1 MTRGKPTDSGR
12 WAADRLRHFD
22 GVVQLDI
29 RQDVADAVLGEL
41 LDVIGAG
48 AALQKNAVRRQL
60 NVEIAEAI
68 AGSGTDMAFKF
79 AAETGKI
86 EL

>member
-1 MTRGKPTDSGR
+1 MAVGGSQ
-12 WAADRLRHFD
+12 LRHFD
-22 GVVQLDI
+22 GIVQLDI
-29 RQDVADAVLGEL
+29 REDVADAVLGEL
-41 LDVIGAG
+41 LDIIGVG
-48 AALQKNAVRRQL
+48 RTLDENAIRGQL
-60 NVEIAEAI
+60 NVEITKAI

>member
-1 MTRGKPTDSGR
+1 MNRCKPAAGGR

-29 RQDVADAVLGEL
+29 RQYVADTVLREL
-41 LDVIGAG
+41 LDVIGVG
-48 AALQKNAVRRQL
+48 RTLDENAVRRQL

-68 AGSGTDMAFKF
+68 AGSGTDVAFKF
-79 AAETGKI
+79 AAEAGKI